1 MRYKLTFIL
10 LLTLPYLA
18 YSQLSA
24 HKKEVPDSYN
34 FWLYLPDNYY
44 TQKESTPLL
53 IFLHGN
59 SLCGNDL
66 NRVKRYG
73 TIDAIERGLKVDAVV
88 LAPQNP
94 GGAWRPEKI
103 NKLLDWALQNYPV
116 DTNRIYV
123 FGMSLGGY
131 GTLDYTGTYPERIAA
146 AVALCGGANLKSY
159 CGLGTFPLWIAH
171 GTADRSVPVSQ
182 SQKVVNAIKACGP
195 TDLLRFSK
203 LQGVDHSYLA
213 RAFYVPEPYEWLFC
227 HTKADSS
234 AYLNTTIPL
243 TKQTM
248 ANAYTQRAKTTIRV
262 DSTMARYRSDVEAEK
277 VPEIAQQSDSSNRE
291 QTEVKSTQEIPT
303 QEVINDEIS
312 RKNEP
317 ENSEKYHIVKKGDTL
332 YAIARRYGT
341 TIGNLCKINN
351 IKENSIL
358 QIGQK
363 IQYK

>member
-1 MRYKLTFIL
+1 MRYKLTFLL
-10 LLTLPYLA
+10 LLTLPYMA

-24 HKKEVPDSYN
+24 HKKEVPNSYN

-53 IFLHGN
+53 IFLHGH

-73 TIDAIERGLKVDAVV
+73 TIDAIERGLKIDAVV

-94 GGAWRPEKI
+94 GGAWQPDKI
-103 NKLLDWALQNYPV
+103 NNLLEWALRNYPI

-131 GTLDYTGTYPERIAA
+131 GTLDYTGTYPDKIAA
-146 AVALCGGANLKSY
+146 AMALCGGANLKSY
-159 CGLGTFPLWIAH
+159 CGLGTFPLWIVH

-182 SQKVVNAIKACGP
+182 SQKVVNAIKACGS
-195 TDLLRFSK
+195 TELLRFSK
-203 LQGVDHSYLA
+203 LAGVDHSYLA
-213 RAFYVPEPYEWLFC
+213 RAFYVPESYEWLFC
-227 HTKADSS
+227 HTRADSIP
-234 AYLNTTIPL
+234 YVNTSIPL

-248 ANAYTQRAKTTIRV
+248 ATAYTQRAKVTITV
-262 DSTMARYRSDVEAEK
+262 DSTMARYRNRSNEVKEVNEIIDE
-277 VPEIAQQSDSSNRE
+277 PEIVNTEPQQATERITQSTTNSEDSL
-291 QTEVKSTQEIPT
+291 Q
-303 QEVINDEIS
+303 
-312 RKNEP
+312 KNEDK
-317 ENSEKYHIVKKGDTL
+317 NSEKYHIIKKGDTL
-332 YAIARRYGT
+332 YAIAKKYGT
-341 TIGNLCKINN
+341 TISNLCKINN

-363 IQYK
+363 VRYK